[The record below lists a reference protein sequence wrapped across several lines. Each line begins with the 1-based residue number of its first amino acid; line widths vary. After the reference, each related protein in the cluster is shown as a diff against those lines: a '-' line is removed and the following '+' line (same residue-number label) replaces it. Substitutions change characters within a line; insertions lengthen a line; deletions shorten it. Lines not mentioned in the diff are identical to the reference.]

1 MPVYEY
7 TALNSTGRRIR
18 GIVDADSPKVAR
30 QKLRTSGVFPV
41 EIDQTAATQD
51 TLARAATPIRWTTRI
66 RSGELSVMTRQL
78 ATLLAAGIHLV
89 GALDALI
96 SQLRNS
102 RLKRIMAQVNDA
114 VKEGNSLAQA
124 LSRHPGVFS
133 MVYINMVRAGEA
145 SGSLD
150 GVLERLA
157 DSSEHAEALKG
168 RLRAALA
175 YPIFMLITGS
185 LILLFLLTY
194 VIPDIAG
201 IFSEMDRV
209 LPLATRILMAA
220 GGFMRDFW
228 WVLLLALIAVALVLR
243 HVGASSKGRYY
254 LDRLKLVLP
263 VIGPLNRNLAVARF
277 GRALGGLLQGGVSL
291 IQALDIVRN
300 AVSNARFSETI
311 DSAIVEIEA
320 GGSLASNLAASPW
333 FSPVAIQMIAVGEQ
347 SGDLDRMLNKM
358 ADITER
364 EAESRITALMSLLE
378 PTMILVMGL
387 VVGFIVVSILLP
399 LFEMNQLVR

>member
-7 TALNSTGRRIR
+7 TALDSTGKRLH
-18 GIVDADSPKVAR
+18 GIVDADSPRVAR
-30 QKLRTSGVFPV
+30 QKLRKSGVFPV
-41 EIDQTAATQD
+41 KIDKTAAP
-51 TLARAATPIRWTTRI
+51 RETPAGASTWIRLRTRI
-66 RSGELSVMTRQL
+66 ASGELSVMTRQL

-89 GALDALI
+89 GALDAVI
-96 SQLRNS
+96 SQLGNS
-102 RLKRIMAQVNDA
+102 RLERIMAQVNDA

-124 LSRHPGVFS
+124 LSQHPGVFS
-133 MVYINMVRAGEA
+133 PVYVNMVQAGEA

-150 GVLERLA
+150 VVLERLA
-157 DSSEHAEALKG
+157 DFSEHAEALKG

-175 YPIFMLITGS
+175 YPIFMLITGF

-194 VIPDIAG
+194 IIPDIAG

-220 GGFMRDFW
+220 GGFLRNFW
-228 WVLLLALIAVALVLR
+228 WVLLLALLAGALAWR
-243 HVGASSKGRYY
+243 HVGKSSAGRYL
-254 LDRLKLVLP
+254 LDRLKLRLP
-263 VIGPLNRNLAVARF
+263 IIGSLNRNLAVARF

-291 IQALDIVRN
+291 IQALSIVRN
-300 AVSNARFSETI
+300 AVNNVLFCESI
-311 DSAIVEIEA
+311 DAAIVEIEA
-320 GGSLASNLAASPW
+320 GRSLASNLSANPW
-333 FSPVAIQMIAVGEQ
+333 FSPIAVQMISVGEQ
-347 SGDLDRMLNKM
+347 SGNLDRMLNKM

-364 EAESRITALMSLLE
+364 EVESRITALMSLLE
-378 PTMILVMGL
+378 PAMILVMGI